1 MFAVNNLGMQ
11 FGGRKLF
18 SGLTLTFQK
27 GECYGIIGANGAGK
41 STLLR
46 ILSGDLEPTEG
57 AVVLDNNERLSVLKQ
72 NHDAYNEETIRR
84 TVLLGNPRLIEVME
98 EKDALYS
105 KPDFSEEDGIKA
117 GELEGEFADLGGWD
131 ADSQIETLLS
141 SLGVPSED
149 YDVPMK
155 GLDEKIKVKVLL
167 AQALFGN
174 PDYLLMDEPTNG
186 LDPMAADWLE
196 EYLSTYENTV
206 LVVSHDRYFLNKVC
220 TRMLDVDYGKITPFI
235 GNYDFW
241 YESSQLALKQ
251 SREDNAK
258 KEERIKELKDFIA
271 RFAANAAKSRQAT
284 SRKKMLDRITLD
296 DIKPSS
302 RKYPFIDFRPEREI
316 GNDCLEVHHLSVE
329 GKFKDISFTLNH
341 NEKVAFISDDTSI
354 ISALFDVI
362 AGRNEKYEGRFKWGI
377 TVTKD
382 YFPND
387 FSEFENVTCS
397 LVDYLR
403 PYSKEQLDSYIRG
416 FLGRMLFSGDEALKP
431 VNVLSG
437 GEKVRLRLTRMMMKP
452 SNFYIFDDPTNHL
465 DLESVQSLN
474 QALIKFRGGLAFQS
488 HDREFIETIAT
499 RIIAITK
506 DGTFLDWRGDYSSF
520 LQKFSEMTKR
530 RMK

>member
-18 SGLTLTFQK
+18 SGLTLAFQK

-57 AVVLDNNERLSVLKQ
+57 SVVLDNNERLSVLKQ
-72 NHDAYNEETIRR
+72 NHDAYNEETVRR

>member
-72 NHDAYNEETIRR
+72 NHDAYNEETVRR
-84 TVLLGNPRLIEVME
+84 TVLLGNPRLIQVME

-258 KEERIKELKDFIA
+258 KEERIKE
-271 RFAANAAKSRQAT
+271 
-284 SRKKMLDRITLD
+284 
-296 DIKPSS
+296 
-302 RKYPFIDFRPEREI
+302 I
-316 GNDCLEVHHLSVE
+316 GRAHV
-329 GKFKDISFTLNH
+329 
-341 NEKVAFISDDTSI
+341 
-354 ISALFDVI
+354 
-362 AGRNEKYEGRFKWGI
+362 
-377 TVTKD
+377 
-382 YFPND
+382 
-387 FSEFENVTCS
+387 
-397 LVDYLR
+397 
-403 PYSKEQLDSYIRG
+403 
-416 FLGRMLFSGDEALKP
+416 
-431 VNVLSG
+431 
-437 GEKVRLRLTRMMMKP
+437 
-452 SNFYIFDDPTNHL
+452 
-465 DLESVQSLN
+465 
-474 QALIKFRGGLAFQS
+474 
-488 HDREFIETIAT
+488 
-499 RIIAITK
+499 
-506 DGTFLDWRGDYSSF
+506 
-520 LQKFSEMTKR
+520 
-530 RMK
+530 

>member
-1 MFAVNNLGMQ
+1 
-11 FGGRKLF
+11 
-18 SGLTLTFQK
+18 
-27 GECYGIIGANGAGK
+27 
-41 STLLR
+41 
-46 ILSGDLEPTEG
+46 
-57 AVVLDNNERLSVLKQ
+57 
-72 NHDAYNEETIRR
+72 
-84 TVLLGNPRLIEVME
+84 ME

-258 KEERIKELKDFIA
+258 KK
-271 RFAANAAKSRQAT
+271 
-284 SRKKMLDRITLD
+284 
-296 DIKPSS
+296 
-302 RKYPFIDFRPEREI
+302 RE
-316 GNDCLEVHHLSVE
+316 
-329 GKFKDISFTLNH
+329 
-341 NEKVAFISDDTSI
+341 
-354 ISALFDVI
+354 
-362 AGRNEKYEGRFKWGI
+362 
-377 TVTKD
+377 
-382 YFPND
+382 
-387 FSEFENVTCS
+387 
-397 LVDYLR
+397 
-403 PYSKEQLDSYIRG
+403 SK
-416 FLGRMLFSGDEALKP
+416 
-431 VNVLSG
+431 N
-437 GEKVRLRLTRMMMKP
+437 
-452 SNFYIFDDPTNHL
+452 
-465 DLESVQSLN
+465 
-474 QALIKFRGGLAFQS
+474 
-488 HDREFIETIAT
+488 
-499 RIIAITK
+499 
-506 DGTFLDWRGDYSSF
+506 
-520 LQKFSEMTKR
+520 
-530 RMK
+530 

>member
-18 SGLTLTFQK
+18 NGLTLTFQK
-27 GECYGIIGANGAGK
+27 GECYGK

-72 NHDAYNEETIRR
+72 NHDAYNEETVRR

-141 SLGVPSED
+141 SLGVPLED

-387 FSEFENVTCS
+387 FSEFENVACS

-403 PYSKEQLDSYIRG
+403 PYSK
-416 FLGRMLFSGDEALKP
+416 
-431 VNVLSG
+431 
-437 GEKVRLRLTRMMMKP
+437 
-452 SNFYIFDDPTNHL
+452 
-465 DLESVQSLN
+465 
-474 QALIKFRGGLAFQS
+474 
-488 HDREFIETIAT
+488 
-499 RIIAITK
+499 
-506 DGTFLDWRGDYSSF
+506 
-520 LQKFSEMTKR
+520 
-530 RMK
+530 